1 MKRALKPGE
10 LQWNTKLGGYFPGE
24 RAVLHGKDLFSEL
37 KDLEWMEFLIFG
49 VCGRMPDKKQARL
62 LSSIWTLCASYPDPR
77 LWNNR
82 VSALASVARSTGSLG
97 IGAGIAVS
105 EATVYGHA
113 TIVSASKLLL
123 EVKQRVS
130 GGETLAQILKNK
142 ILERPMNARPSSG
155 KTRKPSVLSGFGRPV
170 SRREERIK
178 PLMDVAANLGFADG
192 PMVTLAYKIEAKLLE
207 LGLRTAYLNAGGLV
221 SALFCD
227 QGFSLWEQYYL
238 SVLQHS
244 ACVTFCAADAAKHRE
259 GSFFPLCCEQIIY
272 QGVPSRR
279 WKECHFMHTS

>member
-1 MKRALKPGE
+1 MKQILKSRE
-10 LQWNTKLGGYFPGE
+10 TQWDTELGGYFPGE

-62 LSSIWTLCASYPDPR
+62 LSNVWTLCASYPDPR

-82 VSALASVARSTGSLG
+82 VGALAGVARSTGSLG
-97 IGAGIAVS
+97 ISAGIAVS
-105 EATVYGHA
+105 ESTVYGHA
-113 TIVSASKLLL
+113 TLISSSKLLL
-123 EVKQRVS
+123 ELKQRVD
-130 GGETLAQILKNK
+130 GGENLAKILKDK

-155 KTRKPSVLSGFGRPV
+155 KMRKPSVLSGFGRPV
-170 SRREERIK
+170 SKREERIA
-178 PLMDVAANLGFADG
+178 PLMAAASELGFANG
-192 PMVTLAYKIEAKLLE
+192 PMVTLAFEVEATLLE
-207 LGLRTAYLNAGGLV
+207 LGLRTAYLNAGGLI

-227 QGFSLWEQYYL
+227 QGFSLREQYYL

-259 GSFFPLCCEQIIY
+259 GSFFPLCCEQIKY
-272 QGVPSRR
+272 NGKPPRKWR
-279 WKECHFMHTS
+279 